1 MNEQVIA
8 FLLKYQ
14 EMRKTQSDYFKNRK
28 QGTLI
33 RSKQLELDL
42 DKTAAQL
49 LAVLNPDN
57 HGQQTGN

>member
-14 EMRKTQSDYFKNRK
+14 QLRAEQINYFKIK
-28 QGTLI
+28 SKASLI
-33 RSKQLELDL
+33 KAKQLELDL

-49 LAVLNPDN
+49 LAVLNP
-57 HGQQTGN
+57 QP